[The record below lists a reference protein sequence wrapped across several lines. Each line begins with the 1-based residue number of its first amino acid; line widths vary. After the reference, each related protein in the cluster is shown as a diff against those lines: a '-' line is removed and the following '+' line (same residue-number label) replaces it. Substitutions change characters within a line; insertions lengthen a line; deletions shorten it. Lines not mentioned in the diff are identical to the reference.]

1 MNRRSTVLAAAALTT
16 VAALSLSACGSG
28 DDSSKGND
36 KIAGADAG
44 NDSSA
49 TASPSA
55 STSTVAG
62 RPEIKLPSDLTM
74 AFEGGKTGDSVKDAV
89 LADSAERMRAV
100 NAAIAG
106 TDPKEQALNFYDT
119 GRALQ
124 AAVTWVGKFKK
135 ANLGMTGAIRYYDR
149 TVTLDGSKA
158 ASVVFC
164 SDESKGYAKDL
175 ETNKAKVTAP
185 SDDDFILY
193 NTRLE
198 KNEAGVWQTSR
209 IISTAG
215 AKQCLK

>member
-1 MNRRSTVLAAAALTT
+1 M
-16 VAALSLSACGSG
+16 
-28 DDSSKGND
+28 
-36 KIAGADAG
+36 
-44 NDSSA
+44 
-49 TASPSA
+49 
-55 STSTVAG
+55 
-62 RPEIKLPSDLTM
+62 
-74 AFEGGKTGDSVKDAV
+74 

-106 TDPKEQALNFYDT
+106 TDPKEEALNFYDT

-149 TVTLDGSKA
+149 TVALDGSKA

-164 SDESKGYAKDL
+164 ADESKGYAKDL
-175 ETNKAKVTAP
+175 KADKAKVTAA
-185 SDDDFILY
+185 SDDDYILY

-198 KNEAGVWQTSR
+198 KNDAGVWQTSR